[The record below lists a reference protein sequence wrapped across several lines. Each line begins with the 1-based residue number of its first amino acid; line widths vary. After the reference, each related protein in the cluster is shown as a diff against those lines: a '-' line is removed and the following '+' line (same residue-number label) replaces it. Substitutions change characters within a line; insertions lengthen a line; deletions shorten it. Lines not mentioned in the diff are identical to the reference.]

1 MVMEKD
7 SFGMAF
13 VNEEGESSH
22 PLKLKIMN
30 DEDIRAFVSDTT
42 LYNYIEDYKPD
53 MILISANCRKAQ
65 TLRK

>member
-1 MVMEKD
+1 
-7 SFGMAF
+7 
-13 VNEEGESSH
+13 
-22 PLKLKIMN
+22 MN

-42 LYNYIEDYKPD
+42 LYKYIEDYKPD